1 MKSLNVFIKYF
12 LQTLDSQYFKS
23 QAFVKSILKSVL
35 KQDIRHQKFDVKY
48 PLSILAF
55 FLIASVANAHTVNYQ
70 LEGQPTTAVFS
81 YYVKLG
87 FQHIIPEGFDHILFV
102 VGLYLLSPKL
112 KRSEERR
119 VGKEC

>member
-1 MKSLNVFIKYF
+1 MKNLDVLIKYF
-12 LQTLDSQYFKS
+12 LQILDFQRF
-23 QAFVKSILKSVL
+23 A
-35 KQDIRHQKFDVKY
+35 DIRNHKSDIKY

-55 FLIASVANAHTVNYQ
+55 FLIIATANAHTVNYQ

-87 FQHIIPEGFDHILFV
+87 FQHIIPQGFDHILFV

-112 KRSEERR
+112 KTIIWQATAFTVAPSRMAHARR
-119 VGKEC
+119 